1 MKLSFRR
8 LGQMV
13 HWLRTGWLI
22 LGVTLVVFVLLEFC
36 LRGVFWIK
44 DLRKPQIPP
53 DPRVVSE
60 DREGGAWL
68 KVHYR
73 ELKGL
78 SDRWLPYVY
87 FRQRP
92 FPGQTV
98 QVLADGTRNTWQPP
112 PSPDDD
118 SGARPIKILM
128 LGGSSLWGFGARDE
142 QTIPSQI
149 ARGLHERGIRAEMRN
164 LAEIGY
170 VNTQEV
176 ISLFRE
182 LQQGYRPDLV
192 LFYDGVND
200 TLSAFLE
207 SQPTVTTNETNRIRE
222 FNILHSPPRLVAALA
237 RYMIQNSATYRFAAA
252 LGRRSGLG
260 QATKP
265 TGPVGADLAEL
276 AAGVVRGYQAN
287 REIVQALGKEYGFRP
302 VFVWQPD
309 IFTKPKLVPFEVE
322 EKEKL
327 EWAGTMFAEVHR
339 QLDRA
344 ETLASDPA
352 FVNLSG
358 FFSENASLQY
368 LDFCHTTEEANAR
381 IAALLVGKLT
391 EIAGKSRKAS
401 VPRH

>member
-1 MKLSFRR
+1 MKPSLRR
-8 LGQMV
+8 LGQMAQ
-13 HWLRTGWLI
+13 WLRTGWSL
-22 LGVTLVVFVLLEFC
+22 LGVTLVVVVLLEFG

-60 DREGGAWL
+60 DREGGSWL

-73 ELKGL
+73 ELEGL

-87 FRQRP
+87 FRQHP
-92 FPGQTV
+92 FIGQTV
-98 QVLADGTRNTWQPP
+98 QVLADGTRKTWQPP
-112 PSPDDD
+112 PSLGGDT
-118 SGARPIKILM
+118 GAGTLKMLM
-128 LGGSSLWGFGARDE
+128 FGGSSLWGFGARDDR
-142 QTIPSQI
+142 TIPSLI
-149 ARGLHERGIRAEMRN
+149 ARGLHDRGVRAEVRN

-176 ISLFRE
+176 IALFRE
-182 LQQGYRPDLV
+182 LQRGYRPDLV

-200 TLSAFLE
+200 TMSALLE

-287 REIVQALGKEYGFRP
+287 LEIVQALGKEYGFRP

-309 IFTKPKLVPFEVE
+309 IFTKPKLVTFEVE
-322 EKEKL
+322 EKEKVD
-327 EWAGTMFAEVHR
+327 WAGAMFAEVHG
-339 QLDRA
+339 QLERA
-344 ETLASDPA
+344 ETMASDPA
-352 FVNLSG
+352 FLNLSG
-358 FFSENASLQY
+358 FFSESTSLQY
-368 LDFCHTTEEANAR
+368 LDFCHTTEEANGR
-381 IAALLVGKLT
+381 IAAVLVGKLI
-391 EIAGKSRKAS
+391 EIVDKGRKAS
-401 VPRH
+401 IPGH